1 MKTDNRIREY
11 IVPVRIL
18 QAEGVDNAECLLHP
32 AEQIG
37 LNESDFAF
45 VRGKGKILLD
55 FGKELHGG
63 VRIVTGFGTD
73 ALPVRISLG
82 ESASEAVMPLG
93 AKGSTNNHALRDIT
107 VPLSCLS
114 DMEFFCS
121 GFRFVYLEFLDERS
135 EFRLKAINAVYIHNK
150 RMQVGS
156 FRCSDPIINK
166 IYDTAAYTV
175 QLCAQD
181 YLWDGIKRDRLV
193 WIGDIYPEMRALLSV
208 CADDGCLEKS
218 LDFVKKE
225 TPLPG
230 WMNAY
235 PMYSMWWLIILSDY
249 YKLTG
254 NREYILA
261 QKEYIAQL
269 LRQIDGCICEDGAF
283 DFGMNFVDWQTHG
296 HVDEPEGVRNLCK
309 ICADRAQLLEQI
321 CDIREGTSENIRSK
335 LERMGAE
342 VQEKKQIVSMKY
354 FANAELSAKEKEILV
369 TGGAKG
375 FSTFMSYFLL
385 SALSEIASTS
395 QAVAAMKEYYGGML
409 TMGATTFWEDF
420 DVEWMH
426 NASPIDRLPREGEID
441 IHGDYGRFCYVGH
454 RHSLCHGWSAGVI
467 PFLVEKVLGVQIEE
481 PGYKRVSINPDL
493 AGLEFAEANIPTP
506 LGDLWVS
513 CKRENGKQKVE
524 VKAPTGCQI
533 NIGEKN

>member
-37 LNESDFAF
+37 LNESDFVF

-254 NREYILA
+254 NRAYIQA
-261 QKEYIAQL
+261 QKDYIAQL
-269 LRQIDGCICEDGAF
+269 LRQIDGCICEDGSF
-283 DFGMNFVDWQTHG
+283 DFGMNFVDWQTHE
-296 HVDEPEGVRNLCK
+296 HADEPEGVRNLCK

-321 CDIREGTSENIRSK
+321 CDIREGTAKDIRSK

-342 VQEKKQIVSMKY
+342 VQEKKQIVAMKY

-385 SALSEIASTS
+385 SAVSEIASTS

-420 DVEWMH
+420 DLSWTK
-426 NASPIDRLPREGEID
+426 NASRIDGFPKPGEKD
-441 IHGDYGRFCYVGH
+441 IHGDYGAFCYTGF
-454 RHSLCHGWSAGVI
+454 RHSLCHGWASGVI
-467 PFLVEKVLGVQIEE
+467 AYLTETVLGI
-481 PGYKRVSINPDL
+481 
-493 AGLEFAEANIPTP
+493 IPTGIGGQRIKIEP
-506 LGDLWVS
+506 HLSGLKHVKGS
-513 CKRENGKQKVE
+513 YPCGNGEIEVE
-524 VKAPTGCQI
+524 YKINSKGEIESRIIAPAGIELVK
-533 NIGEKN
+533 